1 MSKIKIW
8 FKENLFFLIFV
19 VITFIICNIRLPYY
33 IMAPG
38 GVIDVD
44 KRIKLDDKNEMSG
57 TLDLLYVS
65 EYKATVSSVLL
76 SFILKDWDLNKLE
89 DVKLNDESVEEID
102 LRNKV
107 MLDNS
112 YQNAIFVAYNK
123 AGKEIKIND
132 SKNIVVATTID
143 NNLEIG
149 DEIISVNGIDIYNV
163 EQLKE
168 IINNSEVNSNLN
180 IKLIRNNKE
189 MNVNSKVIEENG
201 NKVIGIVMVTNYDYE
216 LDPEIDISFKSS
228 EGGSSGGLMLALNI
242 YNAISDVDITYS
254 HRIAGTGTIDLNG
267 NVGEI
272 DGVKYKIIG
281 AYKNKMELVFVPVNN
296 YEEAKSVVEDRGY
309 DMKVVAVKTIDEA
322 IDYLNN
328 TYGNN

>member
-1 MSKIKIW
+1 M
-8 FKENLFFLIFV
+8 
-19 VITFIICNIRLPYY
+19 
-33 IMAPG
+33 
-38 GVIDVD
+38 
-44 KRIKLDDKNEMSG
+44 
-57 TLDLLYVS
+57 
-65 EYKATVSSVLL
+65 L
-76 SFILKDWDLNKLE
+76 SFILKDCDLNQLE

-107 MLDNS
+107 MLENS
-112 YQNAIFVAYNK
+112 YQNAIFVAYNN
-123 AGKEIKIND
+123 AGKDIKIND
-132 SKNIVVATTID
+132 SKNIVVATTLD

-163 EQLKE
+163 EQLKT

-189 MNVNSKVIEENG
+189 MNVDSKIIEDNG
-201 NKVIGIVMVTNYDYE
+201 SKVIGIVMVTNYDYE
-216 LDPEIDISFKSS
+216 LNPEIDISFKSS